1 MNNKSNIKGIE
12 MVWLSETDLTNLN
25 SGEGGSNFID
35 VKKYSKDGVEYPYVS
50 GQAMRH
56 YLREA
61 IRRSLEKGEFMCT
74 PNDAGE
80 NCGDPVNCI
89 NCDLFGY
96 MLPKKNKGSSVRVSP
111 LKMSPAMGL
120 LPFEPNS
127 TIDYLT
133 RKKVKETGQTTGG
146 DIVNVELGV
155 NLYKCGLSID
165 VVRVSA
171 EEEVDE
177 QSKTVNI
184 MPFFPNNKEKNKR
197 ICKAVRAVEFL
208 TDYSKQSRLLTNFT
222 PDLILAA
229 LQDKYSHRLQKAFVL
244 DNNKKVDVER
254 FEAIIN
260 DVKDYSKIYFGI
272 TPNIVNNEKALREK
286 AKELGLD
293 VLSPKKVLA
302 RICSE
307 FENSVS
313 E

>member
-1 MNNKSNIKGIE
+1 M
-12 MVWLSETDLTNLN
+12 
-25 SGEGGSNFID
+25 
-35 VKKYSKDGVEYPYVS
+35 
-50 GQAMRH
+50 
-56 YLREA
+56 
-61 IRRSLEKGEFMCT
+61 
-74 PNDAGE
+74 
-80 NCGDPVNCI
+80 
-89 NCDLFGY
+89 
-96 MLPKKNKGSSVRVSP
+96 
-111 LKMSPAMGL
+111 
-120 LPFEPNS
+120 
-127 TIDYLT
+127 
-133 RKKVKETGQTTGG
+133 
-146 DIVNVELGV
+146 
-155 NLYKCGLSID
+155 
-165 VVRVSA
+165 VRVSA

-293 VLSPKKVLA
+293 VLSPKEVLA